1 MSVQALKI
9 LPGAKLIMENPA
21 NKGKQLLQEHFINI
35 QGKAEAPSGYSTD
48 ERWLL
53 IDYKAPVRILSA
65 Q

>member
-9 LPGAKLIMENPA
+9 LPGAQLIMENPD

-48 ERWLL
+48 ELL
-53 IDYKAPVRILSA
+53 AAD
-65 Q
+65 